1 MKDLLNAKMIK
12 TVATAIADG
21 MSYEYAATIAG
32 VDRKT
37 FYVWRKKGRT
47 AKTGI
52 YANLHAAL
60 EKADAIFVQR
70 NLAIISAHG
79 RQNWQACAWLLER
92 RHPEMFGRYDRLQ
105 AQQMKDLANEL
116 KAIRAEL
123 ANRQAT

>member
-1 MKDLLNAKMIK
+1 MIK
-12 TVATAIADG
+12 AVATAIADG

-37 FYVWRKKGRT
+37 FYVWRKKGRA

-60 EKADAIFVQR
+60 EKADAIFVQQ
-70 NLAIISAHG
+70 NLAIIAAHG

-92 RHPEMFGRYDRLQ
+92 RHPEMFGRADRMQ
-105 AQQMKDLANEL
+105 AQQMKELANEL